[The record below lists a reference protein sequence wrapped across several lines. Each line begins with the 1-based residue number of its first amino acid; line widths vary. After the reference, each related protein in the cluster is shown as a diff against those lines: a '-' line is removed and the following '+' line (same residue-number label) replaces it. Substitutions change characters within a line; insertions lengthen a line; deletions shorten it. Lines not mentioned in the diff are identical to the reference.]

1 VIRKAV
7 SGLGR
12 TLVTSGVIL
21 LLFVVYQLWGT
32 GINADRDQAAL
43 VKELGSGGLDT
54 IPPALLAGN
63 VDVADTPDVTDPTTV
78 PETTVPETTVTVT
91 IPASI
96 TVPATKLKAIP
107 TTKPAAP
114 APVASAAPAPTTKKK
129 FAKPLISKKNQK
141 AVPLKTGES
150 IGRLVIPQIH
160 VDKAIVQGTSVE
172 ALKKGPGH
180 YKTTPFPGE
189 RGNAAMA
196 CHRTT
201 YGGPCFR
208 LDELKTG
215 DPIFASRKD
224 GEGKTTFY
232 RYEVYEKLYVK
243 PSSNDVLLPQGELD
257 TLTLTT
263 CHPQYSA
270 KQRLVIHAKLVGPSS
285 ESELFDVQDPLAAE
299 YQAQIDARNGVGP
312 KVSVPATPPITNPAL
327 TTSPSVEPGVEPTV
341 APVTSVDVDPSTIAE
356 NPVVDPAE
364 NPTSVATAPDVPA
377 ETLLLP
383 ADAAPPAGSKPPT
396 FDGERSTGKL
406 YKFLFFTGTAPA
418 WLHSLAWALVCGA
431 IWLFAWILA
440 NKRKA
445 LFTRWGI
452 YGVVFVVLFLPAL
465 YFCFENVSRLLPE
478 AV

>member
-1 VIRKAV
+1 MIRKAV

-43 VKELGSGGLDT
+43 RKELGAGGLDT
-54 IPPALLAGN
+54 IPAALLAGIPN
-63 VDVADTPDVTDPTTV
+63 APDVTDTTAV
-78 PETTVPETTVTVT
+78 PETTVAITIPETVTATTVALV
-91 IPASI
+91 
-96 TVPATKLKAIP
+96 P
-107 TTKPAAP
+107 TTKPATRT
-114 APVASAAPAPTTKKK
+114 PVAAVPITKKK
-129 FAKPLISKKNQK
+129 FAKALISKKNQK

-189 RGNAAMA
+189 PGNTAIA

-208 LDELKTG
+208 LDELKKG

-243 PSSNDVLLPQGELD
+243 PSTNDVLLPQGDLD
-257 TLTLTT
+257 TLTMTT

-312 KVSVPATPPITNPAL
+312 QVSVPATPPITNPAV
-327 TTSPSVEPGVEPTV
+327 TTPT
-341 APVTSVDVDPSTIAE
+341 APTTPTTPTTPPTTLVDVDPSTIAE
-356 NPVVDPAE
+356 IQPS
-364 NPTSVATAPDVPA
+364 PT
-377 ETLLLP
+377 ETV
-383 ADAAPPAGSKPPT
+383 APPSSEIQPVTTVPKSDTPKQPT
-396 FDGERSTGKL
+396 FDGERATGKL
-406 YKFLFFTGTAPA
+406 YKLFFFAGTAPA

-431 IWLFAWILA
+431 IWLLAWILA

-452 YGVVFVVLFLPAL
+452 YSLFFVLLFLPAL